1 MTPAKVALANSAT
14 CNGPSAAAVPNST
27 IVNASRPISTT
38 TGASASASE
47 GSRGGPAR
55 DGGPG
60 GEIETDIPPAGQPLP
75 AGQPAR
81 AWAAWM

>member
-1 MTPAKVALANSAT
+1 MNNAT

-27 IVNASRPISTT
+27 IVNTSRPISTT

-47 GSRGGPAR
+47 GSRGGRLA
-55 DGGPG
+55 GASGPG
-60 GEIETDIPPAGQPLP
+60 GEMETDIPRPGQPPP

-81 AWAAWM
+81 ACAAWM